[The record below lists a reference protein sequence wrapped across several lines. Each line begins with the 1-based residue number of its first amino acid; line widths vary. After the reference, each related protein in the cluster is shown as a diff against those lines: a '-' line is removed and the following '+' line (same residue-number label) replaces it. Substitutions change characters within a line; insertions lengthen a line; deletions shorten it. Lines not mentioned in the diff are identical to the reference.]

1 LSRIL
6 TSIYLE
12 PAQRKA
18 LQARA
23 KRNRTG
29 LSVEARKAIEAYNA
43 GLSLEEFRL
52 LDEATRKAAR
62 RIDEMIAVLDA
73 GAARS
78 KRFFAAIEKLRG
90 ARSPS

>member
-1 LSRIL
+1 MSLIL
-6 TSIYLE
+6 TNIYLE

-23 KRNRTG
+23 KRNRTS

-43 GLSLEEFRL
+43 GISVDELRL
-52 LDEATRKAAR
+52 LDEATRKASQEF
-62 RIDEMIAVLDA
+62 DEMIAVLDA

-78 KRFFAAIEKLRG
+78 KRFFSAIEKIKRE
-90 ARSPS
+90 SVK

>member
-1 LSRIL
+1 MSLIL
-6 TSIYLE
+6 TNIYLE

-23 KRNRTG
+23 KRNRTS

-43 GLSLEEFRL
+43 GISVDELRL
-52 LDEATRKAAR
+52 LDEATRKASR
-62 RIDEMIAVLDA
+62 DIDEMIAVLDA

-78 KRFFAAIEKLRG
+78 KRFFSAIEKIRRES
-90 ARSPS
+90 AK

>member
-1 LSRIL
+1 MSLVL
-6 TSIYLE
+6 TNIYLE

-23 KRNRTG
+23 KRNRTS

-43 GLSLEEFRL
+43 GISVDELRL
-52 LDEATRKAAR
+52 LDEATRRAGED
-62 RIDEMIAVLDA
+62 IDAMIAVLDA

-78 KRFFAAIEKLRG
+78 KRFFSAIERIKRE
-90 ARSPS
+90 SVK

>member
-1 LSRIL
+1 MSLIL
-6 TSIYLE
+6 TNIYLE

-23 KRNRTG
+23 KRNRTS

-43 GLSLEEFRL
+43 GISVDELRL
-52 LDEATRKAAR
+52 LDEATRKVSQEF
-62 RIDEMIAVLDA
+62 DEMIAVLDA

-78 KRFFAAIEKLRG
+78 KRFFSAIEKIKRESG
-90 ARSPS
+90 K